1 RRARAKYTPGSQ
13 GHRLDGPGLPVVD
26 LVAAPDEAPLRGDRG
41 KVDGL
46 GKRRH
51 IACAGRAIVC
61 VDPRTRVVDA
71 MLIVDDDPAV
81 GRDAAAEAAG
91 GELGSVGREAHA
103 LGCAGH
109 PVVQEDVLAL
119 VGIVAIGIARDQVAG
134 EAHEDDEPPV
144 GRDVGRPVAVEV
156 ALGAVGSDAH
166 PLRGARRPVV
176 DEDVAVGVRVARHEV
191 VGPAEERDESS
202 DATLTRS
209 VVPVVQSWTKAS
221 TTPFV
226 SSVTRFVAALV
237 NATTWPSSE
246 IPEGALS
253 PSPPRMPSA
262 AMLISLTVS
271 AQ

>member
-1 RRARAKYTPGSQ
+1 VSEFAGVWETEE
-13 GHRLDGPGLPVVD
+13 VF
-26 LVAAPDEAPLRGDRG
+26 VAAPRRLGLLTSLAVTANLLGRHDEALTYHEQALALAVGPEAERRPDVEAGRLLTLVAVGRGDEALP
-41 KVDGL
+41 GL
-46 GKRRH
+46 
-51 IACAGRAIVC
+51 IAFR
-61 VDPRTRVVDA
+61 VDPRRH
-71 MLIVDDDPAV
+71 PA
-81 GRDAAAEAAG
+81 ALA
-91 GELGSVGREAHA
+91 SVA
-103 LGCAGH
+103 CAW
-109 PVVQEDVLAL
+109 VILLAN
-119 VGIVAIGIARDQVAG
+119 
-134 EAHEDDEPPV
+134 
-144 GRDVGRPVAVEV
+144 RPS
-156 ALGAVGSDAH
+156 L
-166 PLRGARRPVV
+166 P
-176 DEDVAVGVRVARHEV
+176 
-191 VGPAEERDESS
+191 S